1 VERIYG
7 DSKLLSSIIK
17 ADQKSINLAE
27 QSGSMPSKRYV
38 DAGAT
43 LTIALQSLKDSNQES
58 CVLFVALLK
67 AFDSVNREMMWK
79 ILARYEVP
87 EPLANAS
94 VKMYASI
101 EISTSVL

>member
-1 VERIYG
+1 
-7 DSKLLSSIIK
+7 
-17 ADQKSINLAE
+17 
-27 QSGSMPSKRYV
+27 
-38 DAGAT
+38 
-43 LTIALQSLKDSNQES
+43 
-58 CVLFVALLK
+58 
-67 AFDSVNREMMWK
+67 MWK